1 MKAVKRKKGR
11 MGVEGRKK
19 KNERRNIKDVCFF
32 LKLAVLSAKRL
43 LF

>member
-11 MGVEGRKK
+11 MGEEGRKK
-19 KNERRNIKDVCFF
+19 KDERRNIKDVCFF
-32 LKLAVLSAKRL
+32 KLAVLSAKRL